1 MKLKKIIS
9 SRKWIGILEKKVGSS
24 IGELIQC
31 KLNNELEDMY

>member
-9 SRKWIGILEKKVGSS
+9 SRKWIGILEKKAGSS
-24 IGELIQC
+24 IGELC